1 METIKQ
7 MQNSLIFVKLAENG
21 SFSGAAKVLGISK
34 SQVSKALK
42 ALEED
47 LGVTLLNRNTRQIHL
62 TERGRQYLVHCQ
74 QAVSSLESGKTELL
88 ATAREPRGNL
98 RVTMAGVF
106 SEKFIAPCLIQI
118 AKKYPHLNVQAHFDS
133 RVVNILENNFDVAIR
148 IGNLPDSSLRSKKI
162 GKREEAILVSP
173 QYLKNVSIESPAD
186 LKNVNCIGVDSE
198 WAFRR
203 SGKAIKVDVKGNFRS
218 NNPRVMVEALMKGLG
233 VAKLS
238 IAYVEQELKKNKLVS
253 ILEDFREPAKDI
265 WFITPH
271 KIKHNHNVEL
281 FFEELMMFLEK
292 TGREE
297 VF

>member
-7 MQNSLIFVKLAENG
+7 MQNSLIFVKLAESG
-21 SFSGAAKVLGISK
+21 SFSGAGKALGISK

-62 TERGRQYLVHCQ
+62 TERGRQYLSHCQ
-74 QAVSSLESGKTELL
+74 QAVNLLESGKTELL

-106 SEKFIAPCLIQI
+106 SEKFIAPCLIQM

-162 GKREEAILVSP
+162 GTREEVILSSP
-173 QYLKNVSIESPAD
+173 QYLKNVSIETPSD
-186 LKNVNCIGVDSE
+186 LKKANCIGVEAE
-198 WAFRR
+198 WTLRR
-203 SGKAIKVDVKGNFRS
+203 SGKNIKLDVKGNFRS
-218 NNPRVMVEALMKGLG
+218 NNPRVMVEALLKGLG
-233 VAKLS
+233 VAKLP
-238 IAYVEQELKKNKLVS
+238 IAYVEQELKKGKLVS
-253 ILEDFREPAKDI
+253 ILEEYREPAKDI

-281 FFEELMMFLEK
+281 FYEELMQFLEK
-292 TGREE
+292 NGQGEI
-297 VF
+297 F